1 MTVTKTLDG
10 DTLTIA
16 ADGWLDTITAP
27 QFNDEV
33 QDLNGAKNVILDF
46 ENLDYI
52 SSAGLRETV
61 MLFRRVSGNGGDFS
75 VRRAKKEV
83 YNVFA
88 LTGFDKKF
96 SIRQD

>member
-61 MLFRRVSGNGGDFS
+61 MLFRRVSGNGGEFS

-96 SIRQD
+96 TIRQD